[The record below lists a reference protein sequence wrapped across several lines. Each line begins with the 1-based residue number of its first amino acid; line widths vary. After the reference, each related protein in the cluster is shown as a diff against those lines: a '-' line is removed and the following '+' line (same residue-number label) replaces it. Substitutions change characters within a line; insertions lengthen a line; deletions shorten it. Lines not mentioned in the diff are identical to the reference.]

1 MTRARCILF
10 ERRKQRAIYKPAIT
24 RRRLFTFNC
33 SKRLNVLLPSPF
45 YSISVYS
52 HFEIAK
58 KSPRGIDGIF
68 ALYPYNACQRKWSG
82 EGRKFENAG
91 CSRQRGEQSSSK
103 KTYFITIGSL
113 FTSPRPATISPPWI
127 NHYPIPDFCPE
138 TSRALPQVVP
148 RRFSKTIFYSKR
160 AAYARL
166 YRCVHLF
173 SSLGVSKILG
183 ALFLPIGCIHR
194 WIERGTAGRE
204 PNCVEITWNSFEF
217 LQLVKGK
224 ESMIWNFA
232 E

>member
-10 ERRKQRAIYKPAIT
+10 ERRKQRAIYPAIT

-45 YSISVYS
+45 YSTSVYS

-127 NHYPIPDFCPE
+127 NHYPIFAPKPRAPSLRS
-138 TSRALPQVVP
+138 SRADSRKRSFIQSEQPTRACIDVCT
-148 RRFSKTIFYSKR
+148 FSPP
-160 AAYARL
+160 
-166 YRCVHLF
+166 
-173 SSLGVSKILG
+173 LGVSKILG
-183 ALFLPIGCIHR
+183 ALFSMYPPMDREGNSWTRAELRGNHLEFFRVSAIG
-194 WIERGTAGRE
+194 
-204 PNCVEITWNSFEF
+204 
-217 LQLVKGK
+217 
-224 ESMIWNFA
+224 
-232 E
+232 